1 MKVDLRLRGW
11 SDPQRIVVCVSQG
24 RSLAAGRASGVVIEH
39 TIQGGTSS
47 AVGMAWSLS
56 WSARPG
62 GRNVLGC
69 GDGMAIHRFVV
80 VFFRPAPCHGLPGR
94 LSGLVGER
102 YGMCVLFGVSLGFGG
117 GSILLI
123 LPGRGSILSGG
134 VGRPV
139 WWGCAGFANN
149 LADPSTRSRPL
160 QSPRDPVE
168 IMMGVVEW
176 VLVSVWW
183 PLKVVLVLSL
193 AWWMRRDRHWGG

>member
-1 MKVDLRLRGW
+1 
-11 SDPQRIVVCVSQG
+11 
-24 RSLAAGRASGVVIEH
+24 
-39 TIQGGTSS
+39 
-47 AVGMAWSLS
+47 
-56 WSARPG
+56 
-62 GRNVLGC
+62 
-69 GDGMAIHRFVV
+69 
-80 VFFRPAPCHGLPGR
+80 
-94 LSGLVGER
+94 
-102 YGMCVLFGVSLGFGG
+102 MCVLFGVSLGFGG

-123 LPGRGSILSGG
+123 LPGRGSILPGG

-193 AWWMRRDRHWGG
+193 AWWMH